1 MKTNILLDV
10 SCQNK
15 YLLFLMSGPVKE
27 LLSILSCR
35 VVTTSV
41 GSKVSVSIERTSIF
55 TALNSAL
62 VGLEICRP
70 RMKKH

>member
-1 MKTNILLDV
+1 
-10 SCQNK
+10 
-15 YLLFLMSGPVKE
+15 MSGPDKE
-27 LLSILSCR
+27 LLSILGCR

-41 GSKVSVSIERTSIF
+41 GSKVSVNVERLSIF

-62 VGLEICRP
+62 VGLEICTP

>member
-1 MKTNILLDV
+1 
-10 SCQNK
+10 
-15 YLLFLMSGPVKE
+15 MSGPVKE
-27 LLSILSCR
+27 LLSILGCR

-41 GSKVSVSIERTSIF
+41 GSKVSVSVERLSIF
-55 TALNSAL
+55 TALNSVL